1 MPDDGPRRDDDAA
14 EVRRQDHTRHA
25 SRPIRWL
32 GPSGGSPYWKIDMDY
47 RVARMEATLKD
58 LNVAQFVCDMVQ

>member
-1 MPDDGPRRDDDAA
+1 
-14 EVRRQDHTRHA
+14 
-25 SRPIRWL
+25 
-32 GPSGGSPYWKIDMDY
+32 MDY